1 MINNRFGH
9 LKLSNVLLIINKGA
23 RFLLVPLLLINI
35 CYDNIY
41 EDKVN
46 KNKTIFWELK
56 IYVKL
61 KLSNLNKN
69 K

>member
-1 MINNRFGH
+1 MINNRFGR

-35 CYDNIY
+35 FYDNIY

-46 KNKTIFWELK
+46 KNKTIF
-56 IYVKL
+56 
-61 KLSNLNKN
+61 
-69 K
+69 

>member
-1 MINNRFGH
+1 MINNRLGH

-35 CYDNIY
+35 FYDNIY

>member
-35 CYDNIY
+35 FYDNIY

>member
-46 KNKTIFWELK
+46 KNKTIF
-56 IYVKL
+56 
-61 KLSNLNKN
+61 
-69 K
+69 

>member
-1 MINNRFGH
+1 MGMKREKMINNRFGH

-35 CYDNIY
+35 FYDNIY

-46 KNKTIFWELK
+46 KNKTIF
-56 IYVKL
+56 
-61 KLSNLNKN
+61 
-69 K
+69 